1 MRFVVWY
8 ILKLIHKI
16 EQAPINYLPRFLS
29 SPPSIKAW
37 AQSLA
42 FQLHTPKHTEQDL
55 ENLLHTYLDQH
66 LMALLRRTETRVM
79 FLAAIVVM
87 AMVFTAPCAQ
97 AINGG
102 TYALLLCFYEHN
114 IYPLYMDTIISS
126 IKCLISRTFVQF
138 ACICRDALSSRA
150 APSASPR
157 ATPTLSSTAGRR
169 ARARHRTSAAALTL
183 LPLKKLID

>member
-1 MRFVVWY
+1 MRSVVWY

-114 IYPLYMDTIISS
+114 IYPLIYGHDRIIDQVFNFTDICAVCQHLPGCTIKSCRA
-126 IKCLISRTFVQF
+126 KCKSKGYTNTVVD
-138 ACICRDALSSRA
+138 CGKTGTGT
-150 APSASPR
+150 APDKCCCFN
-157 ATPTLSSTAGRR
+157 
-169 ARARHRTSAAALTL
+169 TSAT
-183 LPLKKLID
+183 KKLID